1 MNVPIAD
8 LEAHLKKDLSP
19 ARYRHTRAV
28 ARWAVDLARLHG
40 EDPDRARRAG
50 LLHDLAKEMP
60 GPALA
65 RYVRAHRVPVP
76 GAAEILRRK
85 AHALLHA
92 HVSAH
97 RAAREWGEKD
107 RGVLSAVARH
117 TLGHPRL
124 SRLDQI
130 LYVADFSSPD
140 RPYGAARAVRRLARR
155 DLRAALRETVRR
167 KIEHVVFV
175 GRFLHP
181 ETVRLWNALA

>member
-1 MNVPIAD
+1 MTASAT
-8 LEAHLKKDLSP
+8 LRTHLKKTLSP
-19 ARYRHTRAV
+19 ARYRHTLAV
-28 ARWAVDLARLHG
+28 ARWAEDLARRHG
-40 EDPDRARRAG
+40 EDPVRARRAG

-60 GPALA
+60 GPALT
-65 RYVRAHRVPVP
+65 RYVRTHRVAVP
-76 GAAEILRRK
+76 GAAEIHRRK
-85 AHALLHA
+85 APALFHA

-97 RAAREWGEKD
+97 RAARDWGEKD
-107 RGVLSAVARH
+107 RGVLSAIARH

-140 RPYGAARAVRRLARR
+140 RSYGAARAVRRLARR
-155 DLRAALRETVRR
+155 DLAAALRETVRK
-167 KIEHVVFV
+167 KIEHVVST